1 MDVRF
6 CRRPA
11 CSAVTLLACL
21 LSYKCTFQ
29 YLFKKLLFFWRNSPP
44 LVQGLLIHEVSRLHT
59 MTQHSQYDSY
69 GRVMGSSQKPLP
81 DNTHHSQQTDFHAP
95 VGFEPTISAGER
107 PQTYALDR
115 AATGTGKYYST
126 CNKKKVNIETSKT
139 RQFNNDNNNTWTTM
153 VVLFYRSLFT
163 ELQFVQFCMGNLGL
177 TRMEQTNTNMLVIV
191 LLILSWR
198 CCVSNVDN
206 RIQPF
211 SQLSFPTCYC
221 I

>member
-1 MDVRF
+1 MELNGQLHTLATSRPDKDPALPLSASLGAGLGEIVKKPVVLPSWMDVRF

-29 YLFKKLLFFWRNSPP
+29 YLFKNLLFFWRNSPP

-139 RQFNNDNNNTWTTM
+139 RQFNNDNNNT
-153 VVLFYRSLFT
+153 
-163 ELQFVQFCMGNLGL
+163 
-177 TRMEQTNTNMLVIV
+177 
-191 LLILSWR
+191 
-198 CCVSNVDN
+198 
-206 RIQPF
+206 
-211 SQLSFPTCYC
+211 
-221 I
+221 

>member
-1 MDVRF
+1 MELNGQLHTLATSRPDKDPALPLSASLGAGLGEIVKKPVVLPSWMDVRF

-139 RQFNNDNNNTWTTM
+139 RQFNNDNNNT
-153 VVLFYRSLFT
+153 
-163 ELQFVQFCMGNLGL
+163 
-177 TRMEQTNTNMLVIV
+177 
-191 LLILSWR
+191 
-198 CCVSNVDN
+198 
-206 RIQPF
+206 
-211 SQLSFPTCYC
+211 
-221 I
+221 